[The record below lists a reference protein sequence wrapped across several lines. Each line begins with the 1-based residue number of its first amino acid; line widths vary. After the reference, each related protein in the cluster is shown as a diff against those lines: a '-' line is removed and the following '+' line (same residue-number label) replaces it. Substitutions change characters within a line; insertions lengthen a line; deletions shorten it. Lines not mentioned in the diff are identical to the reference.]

1 MDDLLRR
8 LLDMYILEAH
18 QLRVCKFNVTYASSS
33 STIKVFPYLH
43 VFLHKWKLSL
53 REKRPNTEFFW
64 SVFSR
69 IRTEYAE
76 RRSISPYSVKCW
88 KIQARKSSVFGHF
101 SRGVCIGRNKKNKFK
116 TASKY
121 CKFFNQRDP
130 STIAWWYW
138 RITDGSLWLNIT

>member
-76 RRSISPYSVKCW
+76 RRSISPYSVKCG
-88 KIQARKSSVFGHF
+88 KIQAREKLRIWTLFTGCLY
-101 SRGVCIGRNKKNKFK
+101 RKKQEK
-116 TASKY
+116 
-121 CKFFNQRDP
+121 QV
-130 STIAWWYW
+130 
-138 RITDGSLWLNIT
+138 